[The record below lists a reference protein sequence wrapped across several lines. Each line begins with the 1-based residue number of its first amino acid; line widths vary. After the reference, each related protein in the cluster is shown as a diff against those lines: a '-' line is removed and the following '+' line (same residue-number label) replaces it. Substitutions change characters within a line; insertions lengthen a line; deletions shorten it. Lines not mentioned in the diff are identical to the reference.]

1 MGSEGREVSQL
12 LSGSFVVS
20 LFLDLCYKSLIV
32 FNLTILHN
40 LCPSYLKLGKLFQEQ
55 EPLDNTYAEKWSI
68 DIKYII

>member
-1 MGSEGREVSQL
+1 MSQL
-12 LSGSFVVS
+12 LSGSFVVF

-40 LCPSYLKLGKLFQEQ
+40 LCPSYLKLGRLFQEQ